1 MMLCVKELCWKKLCV
16 KVVCESLVQKS
27 CAWKS
32 RGGRIVCVCV
42 CEWFVAERV
51 ERERAA
57 GKVVSGNE
65 DRNLVPCSA

>member
-1 MMLCVKELCWKKLCV
+1 MSKLCV
-16 KVVCESLVQKS
+16 KVLCKGVV
-27 CAWKS
+27 
-32 RGGRIVCVCV
+32 RGKVVVEELCVCVCV

-57 GKVVSGNE
+57 GKEVSGNE